1 VVEDFYAVI
10 MAGGGGTRLW
20 PLSRTSRPKQM
31 HRLFGD
37 DSLFQMAVNRLDQ
50 LFPPERILVV
60 TIQEQASQLHEQH
73 PGIPIENFLI
83 EPEPRGTAAVVGLAT
98 IALKNRQENAVMAVL
113 TADHFIGNVT
123 AFHTALKAAYF
134 AARDGHLITIG
145 IQPTYPATG
154 YGYIQSGE
162 LIGTYES
169 RSVFNV
175 LRFTEKPDLG
185 KAEEMISTGSH
196 YWNSGMFIWG
206 VDAIM
211 KEFAQQM
218 PDLHD
223 GLLRI
228 EENWATSGR
237 EDSIY
242 KEWSQLVPETIDYGV
257 MEGANQVA
265 VIPVRD
271 LEWSD
276 VGSWDS
282 LFDVVQPTD
291 EFGNIIL
298 GNDSILIDTMDT
310 LVYSE
315 PEKRTIAVIGVRD
328 LILVDTGDVILVCH
342 KNHAQKVKTVV
353 RQLKDAGKKDL
364 I

>member
-242 KEWSQLVPETIDYGV
+242 KEWSQLVPETIDYGI
-257 MEGANQVA
+257 MEGANNVA
-265 VIPVRD
+265 VIPAKG
-271 LEWSD
+271 LGWSD

-282 LFDVVQPTD
+282 LFDVIKGDQD
-291 EFGNIIL
+291 GNIVMGGQHIGL
-298 GNDSILIDTMDT
+298 ETSNS
-310 LVYSE
+310 LVYVTQE
-315 PEKRTIAVIGVRD
+315 HRLIVTIGVED
-328 LILVDTGDVILVCH
+328 LVVVDTGDVLLVCR
-342 KNHAQKVKTVV
+342 KEQAQEV
-353 RQLKDAGKKDL
+353 RKIVNQLEDNGDDFV
-364 I
+364 